1 VVWRQLGLRL
11 KGEEERREMG
21 KCGGLNGFGF
31 WRRRGNVEGGGPSV
45 SRDKT
50 KRKHGGSG
58 LLWLNCGAGSV
69 EIDAQH

>member
-1 VVWRQLGLRL
+1 
-11 KGEEERREMG
+11 
-21 KCGGLNGFGF
+21 
-31 WRRRGNVEGGGPSV
+31 VEGGGPSV

-58 LLWLNCGAGSV
+58 LLWLNCGAGLV